1 VIGFYHF
8 NYFCLNYQRENCFQG
23 GEMIAFNSIRFSM
36 IFRWMLVLAVLLV
49 PQLVQAQWR
58 ATVGAESKDKGRQAH
73 AFLPNEIWIHAGDN
87 ITWNFVMDE
96 IHTVTFLKAGQ
107 TRLSRLVG
115 CPGFNLGQSATFDG
129 STCVTTASLV
139 NAQTFTVTFPIA
151 GNYKLVCLVHPNMTG
166 VVHVFPLSAPL
177 PHDQDF
183 YDGQAEDKRE
193 ALLSDRDHEGDHERG
208 HERDDLDSDSEHS
221 HGNEVTAGI
230 GEISATA
237 GGSDTL
243 SVMRFI
249 RSTTVIHAGET
260 VEWTNLDPVT
270 PHTITFGIEPANPM
284 PPSASVT
291 VDVDGARHAIITS
304 PADNVHSG
312 FIVSPP
318 QDRIGLAQAPPGVTR
333 FRVTF
338 TSPGVFP
345 YICALHDALGMK
357 GTVTVLP

>member
-1 VIGFYHF
+1 MKPFG
-8 NYFCLNYQRENCFQG
+8 
-23 GEMIAFNSIRFSM
+23 SIPFRS
-36 IFRWMLVLAVLLV
+36 IFRWMFILAVLIL
-49 PQLVQAQWR
+49 PQVVQAQWR
-58 ATVGAESKDKGRQAH
+58 ATVGAESKDKGRQAL

-87 ITWNFVMDE
+87 ITWNFGMDE

-115 CPGFNLGQSATFDG
+115 CPGFTLGESAIFDG
-129 STCVTTASLV
+129 STCVTTASL
-139 NAQTFTVTFPIA
+139 NKGQTFTVTFPIA

-166 VVHVFPLSAPL
+166 VVHVLALSAPL

-183 YDGQAEDKRE
+183 YDDQAKDERE
-193 ALLSDRDHEGDHERG
+193 ALLSDRDHKGDHEG
-208 HERDDLDSDSEHS
+208 ANERDDLDLDSEHS

-249 RSTTVIHAGET
+249 RSRTVIHAGET
-260 VEWTNLDPVT
+260 VEWTNSDPVT
-270 PHTITFGIEPANPM
+270 PRTITFGIEPANPN
-284 PPSASVT
+284 PPSSDVT
-291 VDVDGARHAIITS
+291 LDADGARHAVINS
-304 PADNVHSG
+304 PANNVHSG
-312 FIVSPP
+312 FIVAPP
-318 QDRIGLAQAPPGVTR
+318 QDRIGLAQAPLGVTR

-345 YICALHDALGMK
+345 YICALHDDVGMK

>member
-1 VIGFYHF
+1 
-8 NYFCLNYQRENCFQG
+8 
-23 GEMIAFNSIRFSM
+23 MITCNPIRFSA
-36 IFRWMLVLAVLLV
+36 IFRWMLMLGVWIV
-49 PQLVQAQWR
+49 PHVVQAQWH
-58 ATVGAESKDKGRQAH
+58 ATVGAQSKDKGRQAL

-87 ITWNFVMDE
+87 ITWNFDVDE

-107 TRLSRLVG
+107 TRLHRLVG
-115 CPGFNLGQSATFDG
+115 CPGFTLGGSATFDG

-139 NAQTFTVTFPIA
+139 KGQTFTVTFPIA

-166 VVHVFPLSAPL
+166 VVHVLGLSALL

-183 YDGQAEDKRE
+183 YDDQAEDQRE
-193 ALLSDRDHEGDHERG
+193 ALLSDRDNEGDHEGG

-249 RSTTVIHAGET
+249 RSRTVIHAGET
-260 VEWTNLDPVT
+260 VEWSNSDPVT
-270 PHTITFGIEPANPM
+270 PHTITFGIEPVNPM

-312 FIVSPP
+312 FIVAPP

-338 TSPGVFP
+338 NNAGTFP
-345 YICALHDALGMK
+345 YICALHDDLGMK
-357 GTVTVLP
+357 GEVVVLP

>member
-1 VIGFYHF
+1 
-8 NYFCLNYQRENCFQG
+8 
-23 GEMIAFNSIRFSM
+23 MKAFESTSFTSH
-36 IFRWMLVLAVLLV
+36 FRWLLVLAILIV
-49 PQLVQAQWR
+49 PQAVQAQWH
-58 ATVGAESKDKGRQAH
+58 ATVGAQSKDKGHQAL
-73 AFLPNEIWIHAGDN
+73 AFLPNEIWIHAGDS
-87 ITWNFVMDE
+87 ITWTFPTDE

-115 CPGFNLGQSATFDG
+115 CPGFTLGESAIFDG

-166 VVHVFPLSAPL
+166 LVHVLALSAPL

-183 YDGQAEDKRE
+183 YDDQAEAQRE
-193 ALLSDRDHEGDHERG
+193 ALLSDRDHEGDHEG
-208 HERDDLDSDSEHS
+208 ASERDDLDLDSEHS
-221 HGNEVTAGI
+221 HGHEVTAGI

-249 RSTTVIHAGET
+249 RSRTVIHAGET
-260 VEWTNLDPVT
+260 VEWTNSDPVT
-270 PHTITFGIEPANPM
+270 PRTITFGIEPANPN
-284 PPSASVT
+284 PPSSDVT
-291 VDVDGARHAIITS
+291 LDADGARHAVINS
-304 PADNVHSG
+304 PANNVHSG
-312 FIVSPP
+312 FIVAPP
-318 QDRIGLAQAPPGVTR
+318 QDRIGLAQAPLGVTR

-345 YICALHDALGMK
+345 YICALHDDVGMK

>member
-1 VIGFYHF
+1 
-8 NYFCLNYQRENCFQG
+8 
-23 GEMIAFNSIRFSM
+23 MKAFESTSFTSH
-36 IFRWMLVLAVLLV
+36 FRWLLVLAILIV
-49 PQLVQAQWR
+49 PRVVHAQWR
-58 ATVGAESKDKGRQAH
+58 ATVGAQSNNKGRQAL

-87 ITWNFVMDE
+87 ITWNFGVDE

-107 TRLSRLVG
+107 TRLHRLVG
-115 CPGFNLGQSATFDG
+115 CPGFTLGGSITFDG
-129 STCVTTASLV
+129 SACVTTASLV
-139 NAQTFTVTFPIA
+139 KGQTFMVTFPIA

-166 VVHVFPLSAPL
+166 VVHVLALSALL

-183 YDGQAEDKRE
+183 YDDQAEDQRE
-193 ALLSDRDHEGDHERG
+193 ALLSDEGG
-208 HERDDLDSDSEHS
+208 HEREDLDSDSEHS

-237 GGSDTL
+237 GGSDSL
-243 SVMRFI
+243 SVMRFMQS
-249 RSTTVIHAGET
+249 RTLIHAGET
-260 VEWTNLDPVT
+260 VEWTNSDPVT
-270 PHTITFGIEPANPM
+270 PHTITFGIEPANPN
-284 PPSASVT
+284 PPSGNVT
-291 VDVDGARHAIITS
+291 LDADGARHALITS

-312 FIVSPP
+312 FIVAPP

-345 YICALHDALGMK
+345 YICALHDDLGMK

>member
-1 VIGFYHF
+1 
-8 NYFCLNYQRENCFQG
+8 
-23 GEMIAFNSIRFSM
+23 MITCNPIRFSA
-36 IFRWMLVLAVLLV
+36 IFRWMLMLGVWIV
-49 PQLVQAQWR
+49 PHVVQAQWH
-58 ATVGAESKDKGRQAH
+58 ATVGAQSKDKGRQAL

-87 ITWNFVMDE
+87 ITWNFDVDE

-107 TRLSRLVG
+107 TRLHRLVG
-115 CPGFNLGQSATFDG
+115 CPGFTLGGSATFDG

-139 NAQTFTVTFPIA
+139 KGQTFTVTFPIA

-166 VVHVFPLSAPL
+166 VVHVLGLSALL

-183 YDGQAEDKRE
+183 YDDQAEDQRE
-193 ALLSDRDHEGDHERG
+193 ALLSDRDNEGDHEGG

-249 RSTTVIHAGET
+249 RSRTVIHAGET
-260 VEWTNLDPVT
+260 VEWTNSDPVT
-270 PHTITFGIEPANPM
+270 PHTITFGIEPANPN
-284 PPSASVT
+284 PPSGNVT
-291 VDVDGARHAIITS
+291 LGADGARNAVINS

-312 FIVSPP
+312 FIVAPP
-318 QDRIGLAQAPPGVTR
+318 QDRIGLAQAPLAVTR

-345 YICALHDALGMK
+345 YICALHDDVGMK

>member
-1 VIGFYHF
+1 
-8 NYFCLNYQRENCFQG
+8 
-23 GEMIAFNSIRFSM
+23 MKAFESTSFTSH
-36 IFRWMLVLAVLLV
+36 FRWLLVLAILIV
-49 PQLVQAQWR
+49 PQVVHAQWR
-58 ATVGAESKDKGRQAH
+58 ATVGAQSNNMGRQAL

-87 ITWNFVMDE
+87 ITWNFDVDE

-107 TRLSRLVG
+107 TRLHRLVG
-115 CPGFNLGQSATFDG
+115 CPGFTLGASATFDG

-139 NAQTFTVTFPIA
+139 KGQTFTVTFPIA

-166 VVHVFPLSAPL
+166 VVHVLALSALL
-177 PHDQDF
+177 PHDQGF
-183 YDGQAEDKRE
+183 YDDLAKDERE
-193 ALLSDRDHEGDHERG
+193 ALLSERDHEGDHEGG

-249 RSTTVIHAGET
+249 RSRTVIHAGET
-260 VEWTNLDPVT
+260 VEWTNSDPVT
-270 PHTITFGIEPANPM
+270 PHTITFGIEPANPN
-284 PPSASVT
+284 PPSSDVT
-291 VDVDGARHAIITS
+291 LDADGARHAVINS
-304 PADNVHSG
+304 PANNVHSG
-312 FIVSPP
+312 FIVAPP
-318 QDRIGLAQAPPGVTR
+318 QDRIGLAQAPLGVTR

-345 YICALHDALGMK
+345 YICALHDDVGMK